1 MRPRY
6 LGPAG
11 FVLRCMGRKL
21 RVTLSLAAL
30 ALCLLGVLVAAQQPF
45 RVYYAMEGPDTEAP
59 IPPDY
64 QDKTEFVLGRLMYPS
79 RGDRGGAWTQGG
91 SNWTVDYPKGDRFFA
106 RALRRLTRVD
116 VRSVEQPVNPDDED
130 DIFHWPYLHAAMVG
144 HWDLT
149 DAQAAKIREYLLR
162 GGFMICDSFF
172 GTQEWAG
179 FEAGMKRIF
188 PDRPIVD
195 IEDDHPIFH
204 VVYRI
209 SKRYQV
215 GNWRSMV
222 RDGHP
227 YRADGSVPAWRGILD
242 DRGRVMVVMNFNND
256 LADSWQHA
264 DNPRYPQEYSD
275 LGLRLGVNYV
285 VYAMTH

>member
-1 MRPRY
+1 
-6 LGPAG
+6 
-11 FVLRCMGRKL
+11 MGRKR
-21 RVTLSLAAL
+21 RVFLAVAGL
-30 ALCLLGVLVAAQQPF
+30 GAGLCVLLAAQQPF
-45 RVYYAMEGPDTEAP
+45 RVYYAMEGADTEAP

-79 RGDRGGAWTQGG
+79 RGDRGGSWTGGG

-116 VRSVEQPVNPDDED
+116 VRSVEQPVNPDDGD

-149 DAQAAKIREYLLR
+149 DAQAAKLREYLLR
-162 GGFMICDSFF
+162 GGFMVCDSFF

-179 FEAGMKRIF
+179 FEAGMKRVF

-204 VVYRI
+204 AVYSINR
-209 SKRYQV
+209 KYQV

-222 RDGHP
+222 RDGRP

-285 VYAMTH
+285 VYSMTH